1 MLSLLLLF
9 MRKRYSPACTRL
21 LSQYKT
27 MLKLVGDDVPSIE
40 EFMTQHRVRAIP
52 SSPAYSSLLD
62 VVLSFAIAIISKIE
76 FELTA
81 EQYRWT
87 TLPHY
92 TDYK

>member
-1 MLSLLLLF
+1 
-9 MRKRYSPACTRL
+9 
-21 LSQYKT
+21 

-81 EQYRWT
+81 DNIDGPPCRFTQITSRRPRYRRT
-87 TLPHY
+87 FE
-92 TDYK
+92 